1 MAITKLNIIDSI
13 TNIASKFNLTDD
25 SRFSSATG
33 YLNWLVDNVRA
44 ELIYKQYNATGVV
57 DQVWLSDLGL
67 LTFHEVNPPDDPNV
81 TYCNCNISKT
91 FIPPVV
97 SLFGSEGGNADIGLY
112 SVMSSCGK
120 TGYYY
125 LPMQTWKVIP
135 KEHIRSKFNYYS
147 RINTA
152 LYVNKVISSLRV
164 IAILQNPADGY
175 LINSTPVTT
184 IVAGTNYIVKFGNII
199 YNSVPYSN
207 NDTFTGVTGVTTF
220 TGGGKV
226 VLQSQQVAL
235 DLNQPYPVD
244 AAMARL
250 ITLEIL
256 TKEFRIEA
264 SALAD
269 VENDSTDEQI
279 KDQSIQK
286 A

>member
-1 MAITKLNIIDSI
+1 MLTKQNLIDSV
-13 TNIASKFNLTDD
+13 TNIASKFQLTDD
-25 SRFSSATG
+25 SRFSASTG
-33 YLNWLVDNVRA
+33 YLSFLIDTVRA
-44 ELIYKQYNATGVV
+44 ELIYKQYNATGVI

-67 LTFHEVNPPDDPNV
+67 LTFHEVNAPDDPNV
-81 TYCNCNISKT
+81 QYCNCNISKT

-97 SLFGSEGGNADIGLY
+97 SLFGSEGGNADLGLY
-112 SVMSSCGK
+112 SIMSSCGK

-152 LYVNKVISSLRV
+152 LYVNKLISSLRV
-164 IAILQNPADGY
+164 IAILQNPADGF

-184 IVAGTNYIVKFGNII
+184 IVTGTVYIVKFGNII
-199 YNSVPYSN
+199 YNSVPYVN
-207 NDTFTGVTGVTTF
+207 NDTFTGVVGQTTF
-220 TGGGKV
+220 VGNGKV

-235 DLNQPYPVD
+235 DASQPYPVD
-244 AAMARL
+244 GAMARL

-256 TKEFRIEA
+256 TKEFKIEA
-264 SALAD
+264 SELAD
-269 VENDSTDEQI
+269 VENDSVDEQI
-279 KDQSIQK
+279 KDQPIQK